1 MTILKLKSLRCV
13 QTVSIANSSYSE
25 HIRGVHLVITSGHSV
40 NRASCSLW
48 LIQRG
53 VLHLKCGCFGIWPI
67 ERGILHVK
75 HAFLVYGL

>member
-1 MTILKLKSLRCV
+1 MSITCETRFFGIWFIERAIL
-13 QTVSIANSSYSE
+13 
-25 HIRGVHLVITSGHSV
+25 HL

-53 VLHLKCGCFGIWPI
+53 MLHLKCACFGIWPI

>member
-1 MTILKLKSLRCV
+1 MSITCETRFFAIGFIERAIL
-13 QTVSIANSSYSE
+13 
-25 HIRGVHLVITSGHSV
+25 HL

-53 VLHLKCGCFGIWPI
+53 MLHLKCACFGIWPI